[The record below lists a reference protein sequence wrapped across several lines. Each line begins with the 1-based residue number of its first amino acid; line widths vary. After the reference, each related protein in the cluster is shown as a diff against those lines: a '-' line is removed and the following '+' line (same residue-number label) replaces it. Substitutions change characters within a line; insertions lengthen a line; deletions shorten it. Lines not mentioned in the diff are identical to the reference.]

1 MDFFEHGG
9 RNGGT
14 NISYDFS
21 ANINPLGMPDAA
33 AQVLQRE
40 WKRAESYPEETSRT
54 LCEAIARQWQA
65 DEAQLVCTNGASELI
80 YAAVRALKPA
90 AGLIL
95 APAFSEYERAL
106 LAADCPVRCF
116 PLRREN
122 GFQAEEGL
130 LTFLEQQPSGSLL
143 FLCNPN
149 NPVGNC
155 MDPKLSERV
164 LRLTARKKIWLA
176 ADETFLPFCRDYENI
191 SMKRFYRDYGN
202 LLIINAF
209 TKLYAMPGLRLGYGI
224 CADRE
229 VIRQIRRQLPAWN
242 VSVPAQL
249 AGLAA
254 LREEDYRERTIGY
267 LDKARACLIEG
278 LKKRDKLI
286 YRIYPPCANFIFFE
300 GVPGLDRLLAGK
312 GFAIRSCENY
322 RRLGPGDYRIAVRTG
337 EENEALLQALDELEK
352 EL

>member
-65 DEAQLVCTNGASELI
+65 KEAQLVCTNGASELI

-116 PLRREN
+116 P
-122 GFQAEEGL
+122 
-130 LTFLEQQPSGSLL
+130 
-143 FLCNPN
+143 
-149 NPVGNC
+149 
-155 MDPKLSERV
+155 
-164 LRLTARKKIWLA
+164 
-176 ADETFLPFCRDYENI
+176 
-191 SMKRFYRDYGN
+191 
-202 LLIINAF
+202 
-209 TKLYAMPGLRLGYGI
+209 
-224 CADRE
+224 
-229 VIRQIRRQLPAWN
+229 
-242 VSVPAQL
+242 
-249 AGLAA
+249 
-254 LREEDYRERTIGY
+254 
-267 LDKARACLIEG
+267 
-278 LKKRDKLI
+278 
-286 YRIYPPCANFIFFE
+286 
-300 GVPGLDRLLAGK
+300 
-312 GFAIRSCENY
+312 
-322 RRLGPGDYRIAVRTG
+322 
-337 EENEALLQALDELEK
+337 
-352 EL
+352 

>member
-21 ANINPLGMPDAA
+21 ANINPLGMPDTA

-65 DEAQLVCTNGASELI
+65 KEAQLVCTNGASELI

-122 GFQAEEGL
+122 GFQADEGL

-164 LRLTARKKIWLA
+164 LRLTARKK
-176 ADETFLPFCRDYENI
+176 N
-191 SMKRFYRDYGN
+191 
-202 LLIINAF
+202 
-209 TKLYAMPGLRLGYGI
+209 
-224 CADRE
+224 
-229 VIRQIRRQLPAWN
+229 
-242 VSVPAQL
+242 L
-249 AGLAA
+249 AGS
-254 LREEDYRERTIGY
+254 G
-267 LDKARACLIEG
+267 
-278 LKKRDKLI
+278 
-286 YRIYPPCANFIFFE
+286 
-300 GVPGLDRLLAGK
+300 
-312 GFAIRSCENY
+312 
-322 RRLGPGDYRIAVRTG
+322 
-337 EENEALLQALDELEK
+337 
-352 EL
+352 